1 MENRPLRIMPNNQE
15 AEQSV
20 IGSMILD
27 KNAIAS
33 VLEKLHADDFH
44 RDGHR
49 IIFQAVLDL
58 FTRDVPIDLV
68 TLADHLKSIDKLD
81 YVGGITYLTEL
92 ASSVP

>member
-33 VLEKLHADDFH
+33 VLENLQREDFH
-44 RDGHR
+44 RDGHQ
-49 IIFQAVLDL
+49 IMF
-58 FTRDVPIDLV
+58 P
-68 TLADHLKSIDKLD
+68 
-81 YVGGITYLTEL
+81 
-92 ASSVP
+92 PP